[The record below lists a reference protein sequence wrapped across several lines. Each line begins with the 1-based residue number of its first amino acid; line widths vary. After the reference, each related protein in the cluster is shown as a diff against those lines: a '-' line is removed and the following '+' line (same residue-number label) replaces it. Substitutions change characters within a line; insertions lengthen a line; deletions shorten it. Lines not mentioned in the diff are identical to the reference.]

1 MKNTSGF
8 ELFRETTFKDSVL
21 TQAETRSTEII
32 AEAGKKRADVINQVQ
47 LDLDDVDP
55 ALIEA
60 SLQQKKEQNLNAFY
74 QTAQKELLERR
85 GELVDAIFKDIEEN
99 LIAFTQSDAYLPY
112 LIARLEKHADFIKKE
127 AAPQVFLRP
136 ADTVHKAALKERFAT
151 LQISETPRLI
161 LGGLWLSGKAVLFD
175 ESLDEA
181 LRAERDAF
189 IKSGTLSL

>member
-127 AAPQVFLRP
+127 AA
-136 ADTVHKAALKERFAT
+136 LKERFAT